1 MNEELKRLFS
11 NATADIPDFGRIVFG
26 ASRNASYAA
35 ASRGEFGQ
43 LVEVGRRKKV
53 VTAPW
58 RQRLGLD
65 EVRG

>member
-1 MNEELKRLFS
+1 MNEEVRQLFS
-11 NATADIPDFGRIVFG
+11 NATADIPEFGRVVFG

-35 ASRGEFGQ
+35 AARGEFGKI
-43 LVEVGRRKKV
+43 VEVGRRKKV

-65 EVRG
+65 EV